1 MNYTIEDKYKLN
13 GNRPSKGCQAKY
25 FRNNYWY
32 KIDGSCNEGLNEH
45 VVSLILKCSNYRNFV
60 YYERCN
66 VNGRKA
72 CRSYS
77 FLDKNEEFIDISD
90 IIRTTFYVSSAENF
104 IWSLPNVEDRFRC
117 IVEGVRRY
125 TEGKIDYT
133 YTLRIILYLDMFILN
148 RDRHLSNLGIILNTE
163 TEKFRAAPIFD
174 NGLSLLGGCRNI
186 IFEHGIENAIQSQN
200 ARTISGSFIGQCLAS
215 TRNRLESPLKI
226 NFRQLNRLLNNEP
239 VDRYII
245 EVLKYQY
252 KNVGRLFEK

>member
-1 MNYTIEDKYKLN
+1 MDYNIEEKYKVN
-13 GNRPSKGCQAKY
+13 GSGLSKGCQIKY
-25 FRNNYWY
+25 FRNKYWY
-32 KIDGSCNEGLNEH
+32 KIDSSCNEGLNEH

-60 YYERCN
+60 YYERCT

-72 CRSYS
+72 CRSCT
-77 FLDKNEEFIDISD
+77 FINENEEFIDLDTVIKRAFYISN
-90 IIRTTFYVSSAENF
+90 AEDF
-104 IWSLPNVEDRFRC
+104 LWSIPSIDERFRC
-117 IVEGVRRY
+117 IVEAVRRY
-125 TEGKIDYT
+125 TKGTIDYT
-133 YTLRIILYLDMFILN
+133 NVLRVTLYLDMFILN
-148 RDRHLSNLGIILNTE
+148 RDRHLSNLGLIRDRDT
-163 TEKFRAAPIFD
+163 KVFRAAPIFD

-215 TRNRLESPLKI
+215 TGNRLESPLKI

>member
-1 MNYTIEDKYKLN
+1 
-13 GNRPSKGCQAKY
+13 
-25 FRNNYWY
+25 
-32 KIDGSCNEGLNEH
+32 
-45 VVSLILKCSNYRNFV
+45 
-60 YYERCN
+60 
-66 VNGRKA
+66 
-72 CRSYS
+72 
-77 FLDKNEEFIDISD
+77 
-90 IIRTTFYVSSAENF
+90 
-104 IWSLPNVEDRFRC
+104 
-117 IVEGVRRY
+117 
-125 TEGKIDYT
+125 
-133 YTLRIILYLDMFILN
+133 MFILN

-215 TRNRLESPLKI
+215 TGNRLESPLKI